1 MAILST
7 PMKIAVAGASG
18 RMGKMLIEAIDT
30 AEDAVLTGALDVSSS
45 PFIGTDAASFLG
57 KPAGVL
63 IEFDIA
69 KALGKADFLID
80 FTRPE
85 GTLKHLDYC
94 AEHGIKMIIVTTG
107 FDDAGKAAIAAAAEK
122 TAIVFAPNMSVGVN
136 VTLKLLEMA
145 AKSFS
150 HGYDIEIIEAHHR
163 HKVDAPSGTAL
174 KMGEV
179 IADTLGRDLN
189 EVGVFSREG
198 VTGERDPSSIGFATI
213 RGGDIVGD
221 HTVLFAGIGER
232 VEITHKSSSRVT
244 YAHGSLRAARFLADK
259 KTGLFDMFDVLGLN

>member
-1 MAILST
+1 
-7 PMKIAVAGASG
+7 
-18 RMGKMLIEAIDT
+18 MLIEAINA
-30 AEDAVLTGALDVSSS
+30 AENTVLVGALASTASS
-45 PFIGTDAASFLG
+45 FVGTDAAAFLG
-57 KPAGVL
+57 QPSGVL
-63 IEFDIA
+63 IESDLS
-69 KALGKADFLID
+69 KALASADFLID

-85 GTLKHLDYC
+85 GTLHHLEYC
-94 AEHGIKMIIVTTG
+94 AAHGIKMIIGTTG
-107 FDDAGKAAIAAAAEK
+107 FDEAGKAAIAAAAEK

-150 HGYDIEIIEAHHR
+150 HGYDIEIVEAHHR

-179 IADTLGRDLN
+179 IADALGRDLN

-244 YAHGSLRAARFLADK
+244 YANGSLRAAHFLVDK

>member
-1 MAILST
+1 MNQL
-7 PMKIAVAGASG
+7 KIAVAGASG
-18 RMGKMLIEAIDT
+18 RMGRMLIETIQNAD
-30 AEDAVLTGALDVSSS
+30 DAVLVGALAVTR
-45 PFIGTDAASFLG
+45 GVGNDASLFLG
-57 KPAGVL
+57 KPSGVL
-63 IEFDIA
+63 IESDLDKGLA
-69 KALGKADFLID
+69 NADFLID

-85 GTLKHLDYC
+85 GTLKHLEYC
-94 AEHGIKMIIVTTG
+94 AQHGIKMIIGTTG
-107 FDDAGKAAIAAAAEK
+107 FDEAGKAAIAAAAKK

-136 VTLKLLEMA
+136 VTLKLLELA

-179 IADTLGRDLN
+179 IADVLGRDLKD
-189 EVGVFSREG
+189 VAVYAREG

-213 RGGDIVGD
+213 RGGDIIGD

-232 VEITHKSSSRVT
+232 IEISHKSSSRFS
-244 YAHGSLRAARFLADK
+244 YAQGSVRAARFLADK
-259 KTGLFDMFDVLGLN
+259 TTGLYDMQDVLGLR